1 MTFLFYYKYTQLSLQ
16 FFMFSVLAVFA
27 IASAVFVIINKNPI
41 ASAIGLVFH
50 FFMLAGLYLTLQ
62 AQFIAV
68 LQILIYAGAIMVLV
82 VFVIMLLNVGVEEK
96 LKEKININRAVALIL
111 SIVFVAQIGLFIILN
126 QSNKNILS
134 NNSLTQGTVEALG
147 KELFTNYLVPFII
160 IGILLTVAIIG
171 AVILAKRR
179 LEEPKN

>member
-1 MTFLFYYKYTQLSLQ
+1 
-16 FFMFSVLAVFA
+16 LAVLA

-82 VFVIMLLNVGVEEK
+82 VFVIMLLNIGIEEK
-96 LKEKININRAVALIL
+96 LKEKININRAVAIIL

-126 QSNKNILS
+126 RSNKNILS
-134 NNSLTQGTVEALG
+134 NNSLTQGNVELLG

-171 AVILAKRR
+171 AVILAKRK